1 MERDNNELIS
11 VIVPFYNGE
20 KYLKECID
28 SILNQDYKKLEI
40 LLVNDGSKDNTIN
53 LLKEY
58 EEKDKRVI
66 LINQKNAG
74 VSSARNSALD
84 KATGKYICLIDQDDY
99 IDKDYIS
106 YFYKLIKEN
115 NADIALTP
123 MPYKTN
129 ESNKLKK
136 QDIIKDNIEIW
147 SGDKATEEMLY
158 YNLVIAPWNKM
169 ISKEIIDQY
178 QIRFNPSFFGGEGF
192 SFSIDCF
199 QRAKKVVIGHKKVY
213 NYRVDNPNSGMTKFN
228 MKVIDSS
235 IESQKYIRENLVN
248 KSEKLLKACK
258 YSNWHTYYD
267 CLNTMVGCK
276 VTKKYPETY
285 DKLKKVC
292 HKDALSVVKAPIPKK
307 EKIKGFLYF
316 ISPYFTAKIINHFR
330 IRKFTIDE

>member
-20 KYLKECID
+20 KYLKECVD

-40 LLVNDGSKDNTIN
+40 FLVNDGSKDNTIN

-58 EEKDKRVI
+58 EQKDKRVI
-66 LINQKNAG
+66 LINQKNSG
-74 VSSARNSALD
+74 VSIARNSALD
-84 KATGKYICLIDQDDY
+84 KATGKYICVIDQDDY

-115 NADIALTP
+115 DADIALTP
-123 MPYKTN
+123 KVYKTN
-129 ESNKLKK
+129 KYNKLKK

-147 SGDKATEEMLY
+147 SGDKAAEEMLY

-178 QIRFNPSFFGGEGF
+178 KIRFNPSFFGGEGF
-192 SFSIDCF
+192 IFSIDCF
-199 QRAKKVVIGHKKVY
+199 QRAKKIAVGHRKVY

-248 KSEKLLKACK
+248 KSEKLLKASK

-276 VTKKYPETY
+276 VTKKYPELY
-285 DKLKKVC
+285 DKIKKVC
-292 HKDALSVVKAPIPKK
+292 RKDAVSVIKAPISRK
-307 EKIKGFLYF
+307 EKIKGMFYF
-316 ISPYFTAKIINHFR
+316 VSPYLTAKIINHFR

>member
-40 LLVNDGSKDNTIN
+40 LLVNDGSKDITIN
-53 LLKEY
+53 LLREY

-129 ESNKLKK
+129 ENNKLKK

-199 QRAKKVVIGHKKVY
+199 QRSKKVVIGHRKVY

-235 IESQKYIRENLVN
+235 IESQKYIKENLVN

-258 YSNWHTYYD
+258 YANWHTYYD

-285 DKLKKVC
+285 NKLKKVC
-292 HKDALSVVKAPIPKK
+292 RKDAVSVIKSPISKK
-307 EKIKGFLYF
+307 EKIKGMLYF
-316 ISPYFTAKIINHFR
+316 VSPYLTAKIINHFR